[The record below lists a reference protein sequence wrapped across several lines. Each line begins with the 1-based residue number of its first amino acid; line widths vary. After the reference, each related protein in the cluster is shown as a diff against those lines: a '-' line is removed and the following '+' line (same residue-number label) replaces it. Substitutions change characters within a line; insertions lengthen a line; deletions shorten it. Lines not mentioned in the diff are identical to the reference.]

1 MFALFVRAEK
11 CLFLYCSVVD
21 EMMEKIWCAIIIAL
35 LFIQQRK
42 DSLQVYIWVSIE
54 GCCRIHEELLQKW
67 YAPLY
72 WEFFAVSCREFPT
85 IFCLIIFVWSPYD
98 SHLRCSYNV
107 FLYVFPYDFFA
118 ISLWFSYDFKMVFVP
133 SWFNYF
139 LHIVVDFPGIFVFPC
154 DYDLFYRVECQQR
167 NEFDWNLGKKWE
179 TIRKS

>member
-98 SHLRCSYNV
+98 SHLRCSYDV

-118 ISLWFSYDFKMVFVP
+118 ISLWFSYDFQIGVCFLLGLPFWCYPHHVSWYYVWFSWHVCLFP
-133 SWFNYF
+133 SN
-139 LHIVVDFPGIFVFPC
+139 
-154 DYDLFYRVECQQR
+154 YDLWSMFRR
-167 NEFDWNLGKKWE
+167 
-179 TIRKS
+179 S